1 MALNLHNARNAKR
14 NFVSRSALLASWVRL
29 KRAAPYGAAS
39 PGLTGSHMFVM
50 FLTLSNKT
58 AHFKPSGRDG
68 KKGQQPRNDASLSKY
83 SHRYNEGCG
92 ARFMCLI
99 KWTNIVSRL
108 RGKKNQQTV
117 GFFLCH
123 RRVSVAGAEN
133 IEGKKEEG
141 SIRWITEVLNRDPWK
156 TVILPCKRAKA
167 ENLATV
173 CRCECWRGA
182 CAGRQVLSAAVWG
195 RLPIME
201 TITQLTF

>member
-1 MALNLHNARNAKR
+1 MFTWPAYRRMTAVLAITDSVTPNDWPMALNLRNARNAKR

-58 AHFKPSGRDG
+58 AHFQPSGRDG

-108 RGKKNQQTV
+108 RRGKKINRLWDFSCAIGGIVFPAQRISRA
-117 GFFLCH
+117 
-123 RRVSVAGAEN
+123 RR
-133 IEGKKEEG
+133 
-141 SIRWITEVLNRDPWK
+141 
-156 TVILPCKRAKA
+156 KRA
-167 ENLATV
+167 
-173 CRCECWRGA
+173 R
-182 CAGRQVLSAAVWG
+182 CAGSLRS
-195 RLPIME
+195 
-201 TITQLTF
+201 